1 MTSIEAVE
9 PAEAASTP
17 TPTPQRRRGRRIPLT
32 LVVTLLVGIAAWQG
46 VARIGRIDT
55 GSATLA
61 GGLDLPDCIPEGDY
75 WTSFGTD
82 EDVVVAHTL
91 GNPSPWPVTVISTDP
106 DVYRFVPLNE
116 DPVLDEMFEG
126 SVAGVVPDGTQS
138 SVVVPPGRSV
148 AMWIDTPQGDELSGS
163 TVRYSF
169 DGAPLRVRS
178 LGVEREVYVPYQGTL
193 YVGGGP
199 QDSAKLGKALQEAC
213 EG

>member
-1 MTSIEAVE
+1 M
-9 PAEAASTP
+9 ASDEVVDPPGATP
-17 TPTPQRRRGRRIPLT
+17 TTATHRRRGRWIPLT
-32 LVVTLLVGIAAWQG
+32 VVVALLVGIAAWQG

-55 GSATLA
+55 GSATLG
-61 GGLDLPDCIPEGDY
+61 GGLRLPDCIPEDDY

-91 GNPSPWPVTVISTDP
+91 DNPSPWPVTVISTDP
-106 DVYRFVPLNE
+106 EVYRFAPLNE
-116 DPVLDEMFEG
+116 DPARDIVFEG

-148 AMWIDTPQGDELSGS
+148 AMWIVNPQGDVLRGS
-163 TVRYSF
+163 TARYGF

-178 LGVEREVYVPYQGTL
+178 LGVVRGVYVPYQGTL

-199 QDSAKLGKALQEAC
+199 RDSVELSRALQEAC
-213 EG
+213 DA